1 MDTGKERYLDIKNSL
16 MFVDVFANNHEVL
29 KGLLQTLLK
38 IDIDNIT
45 EVIGENT
52 LTNGIN
58 ILNPRLDIYC
68 ESDNELIDIEM
79 QICNRGDLD
88 KRMRFYQSCM
98 DSSSLKRGSGSYN
111 DLKECYV
118 VFLCGFDP
126 YDREQTIYKIDR
138 CITNADKPIIIDSQ
152 DHWLLFDYTAW
163 EKCPVDTGAT
173 ANLLKYIQTGIPS
186 DELTNDIDKIVRGTN
201 LDKKKVNQMITVQE
215 DMQYL
220 YDAGI
225 AKGEARGIAKGE
237 AKYARLVDC
246 LLADKRFDELS
257 KISKDANLLNKL
269 YEEYEIQ

>member
-1 MDTGKERYLDIKNSL
+1 

-138 CITNADKPIIIDSQ
+138 CITNTGKPIVINSE

-186 DELTNDIDKIVRGTN
+186 DELTNDIDKIVKETN
-201 LDKKKVNQMITVQE
+201 LDKKKVNQMITVQDE
-215 DMQYL
+215 MKNL
-220 YDAGI
+220 YKVGKADGI
-225 AKGEARGIAKGE
+225 AEGKAVGIAEGKAEGE
-237 AKYARLVDC
+237 TSYGKLVDC

-257 KISKDANLLNKL
+257 LISKDVNLRNKL